1 MRYLPRIDPTGA
13 APRPIGKAGGVA
25 ISPRFASLIAIP
37 IAALA
42 ACGTKDHTSGAAPQ
56 TAPEPLADLRVAPEA
71 EVEAGY
77 IGVLVPSESAEI
89 TASVTTDVIEYKV
102 KLGEHVEIGDVIAL
116 LDEAPVREQLEIARA
131 ELRASKAA
139 VSQAAA
145 SRNAAKAAL
154 RREKAALRDQVAS
167 KADVANADYRARE
180 AGASVSQAAA
190 TVQEQKA
197 RIAALESKLADMT
210 VKAPI
215 AGKVSLRY
223 VEPGSRVNEGQPVV
237 RVISSD
243 DVLVRFAIPAEHVGR
258 LNPGDEV
265 EVAIESKDV
274 RAKAVVKSVAPELD
288 PVAQMI
294 RAEADISDIPGETLQ
309 SGLVC
314 RIHPKAI
321 SGGSRTN

>member
-1 MRYLPRIDPTGA
+1 MRYLMW
-13 APRPIGKAGGVA
+13 
-25 ISPRFASLIAIP
+25 IAI
-37 IAALA
+37 AAVAAAAA
-42 ACGTKDHTSGAAPQ
+42 ACGTKDKPAIANQP
-56 TAPEPLADLRVAPEA
+56 APEPLADLRAPIEA

-77 IGVLVPSESAEI
+77 VGVLVPSESAEI
-89 TASVTTDVIEYKV
+89 TASVTTDVVEYKV
-102 KLGEHVEIGDVIAL
+102 KLGDHVEVGDVIAL
-116 LDEAPVREQLEIARA
+116 LDDAPVKEQLAIARA
-131 ELRASKAA
+131 ELKASKAA

-154 RREKAALRDQVAS
+154 RREKAALKDQVAS

-180 AGASVSQAAA
+180 AGAGVSQAAA
-190 TVQEQKA
+190 AVQEQQA
-197 RIAALESKLADMT
+197 RIAALESRLADMT

-223 VEPGSRVNEGQPVV
+223 VEPGSRVNEGDPIV
-237 RVISSD
+237 RVISLD
-243 DVLVRFAIPAEHVGR
+243 DVVVRFAIPADQVGR
-258 LNPGDEV
+258 LNPGDEI

-294 RAEADISDIPGETLQ
+294 RAEADITDAAGESLQ

-314 RIHPKAI
+314 RIHPKAN
-321 SGGSRTN
+321 SGAARTN